1 MPSLNDDLAYM
12 QAAVQDAISVLGGYD
27 LHQFQQ
33 NREKQAALC
42 YLLVIAGE
50 TATRVRNRGEHEVY
64 PEIPWHRLAGMRN
77 RLVHRHHRVNL
88 ESVMGLVTVRFP
100 HLMLTLNRILGLTQ
114 DS

>member
-1 MPSLNDDLAYM
+1 MPSLYEDLAYM
-12 QAAVQDAISVLGGYD
+12 QAAAQDAITAIGGYD
-27 LHQFQQ
+27 LREFQQ

-50 TATRVRNRGEHEVY
+50 TATRVRNRGEHEMY

-88 ESVMGLVTVRFP
+88 ELVMRLVTARFP
-100 HLMLTLNRILGLTQ
+100 HLVLTLNRILGT
-114 DS
+114 S

>member
-1 MPSLNDDLAYM
+1 MPSLRDDLAYM

-27 LHQFQQ
+27 LHQLQQ

-50 TATRVRNRGEHEVY
+50 TATRVRNRGEHELY

-88 ESVMGLVTVRFP
+88 ESVMSLVTVRFP
-100 HLMLTLNRILGLTQ
+100 YLVLTLNQILGITQ